1 MAIDSN
7 FKVKET
13 LQAGASGLFLE
24 AIKVGG
30 ASADWSA
37 PTFQPDTVAIQAY
50 GQILSGDTDLAD
62 FIGDGLQ
69 SAAEGTSQ
77 GQIKFN
83 TQTNSSYTDINV
95 NGVGTDDSPTFVN
108 LQLTGTSDISTIQG
122 ASTLLLDPA
131 AHGNDTGTVKIAGD
145 LVVDGTTTTINSTTI
160 ELSSAIVQLGIGDY
174 EEITSSANLPS
185 GGVGIQAANITG
197 ATIVYKSDEWHI
209 DHDLNIGET
218 LDVTGNTTLGG
229 TLAVTGD
236 TTLNGAVTI
245 GDASGDTTIINSES
259 IELPNVQ
266 ESTDVTTVL
275 TLSSDGAGTE
285 QIATDEIDSRV
296 WGATLVDASGAGTDG
311 AIAKFTD
318 NNTIADSVITE
329 SATGEIEIAGSLD
342 TTNKVTIKASGEN
355 LNTAQSVQDVITDTT
370 DSSGDLTLDLLAVS
384 SFKAI
389 ELLVNITNG
398 TGVGVIKLLAVCNGT
413 TVDATTFGEVVTG
426 NVSFGTLDLT
436 VTSNSGTNLS
446 LALAAA
452 TGSSTVSVK
461 ITSIM

>member
-30 ASADWSA
+30 ASANWTA
-37 PTFQPDTVAIQAY
+37 PTFQPDTVAIQAF

-83 TQTNSSYTDINV
+83 TQTDISYTDINV

-108 LQLTGTSDISTIQG
+108 LELTGTSNTSTIKG

-131 AHGNDTGTVKIAGD
+131 AHGDDTGTVKIAGD

-174 EEITSSANLPS
+174 EEITNSSSLPS

-209 DHDLNIGET
+209 AHDLNIGET

-245 GDASGDTTIINSES
+245 GDAGSDTTIINSTS
-259 IELPNVQ
+259 IELPNVPV
-266 ESTDVTTVL
+266 SDGVTTVL

-296 WGATLVDASGAGTDG
+296 WGTTLVDSGNDGGTTG
-311 AIAKFTD
+311 TIAKFTD
-318 NNTIADSVITE
+318 GNTVADSVITE
-329 SATGEIEIAGSLD
+329 ASGVIEIAGSLD
-342 TTNKVTIKASGEN
+342 TTDKVTIKASDAVG
-355 LNTAQSVQDVITDTT
+355 NTAQSVQDVITGTT
-370 DSSGDLTLDLLAVS
+370 DATTGNLTLSLLAVN

-398 TGVGVIKLLAVCNGT
+398 TDVGVIKLLAVCSGS
-413 TVDATTFGEVVTG
+413 TVEATTFGEVVTG

-436 VTSNSGTNLS
+436 SNGTNLS

-452 TGSSTVSVK
+452 TSGSTVSVK